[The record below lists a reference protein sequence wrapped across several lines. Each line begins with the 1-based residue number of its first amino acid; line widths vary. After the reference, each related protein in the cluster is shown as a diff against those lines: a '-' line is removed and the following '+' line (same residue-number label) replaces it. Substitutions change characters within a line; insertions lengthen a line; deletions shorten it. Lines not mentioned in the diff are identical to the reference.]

1 MNEWERLRRQAER
14 YKEQYPPGTRVL
26 LLHMGEDPRP
36 VEDNVR
42 GTVQCVDDMGTVHC
56 AFDNGRTLGLIPG
69 EDSFRMLT
77 EQELATEQEQE
88 SEPEMTEPS
97 LEM

>member
-1 MNEWERLRRQAER
+1 MNECERLRRQAER

-56 AFDNGRTLGLIPG
+56 AFGNGRSLGLIPG
-69 EDSFRMLT
+69 EDSFRGLT
-77 EQELATEQEQE
+77 EQELAQEQE
-88 SEPEMTEPS
+88 PEMSGPTM
-97 LEM
+97 EM

>member
-42 GTVQCVDDMGTVHC
+42 GTVRYVDDMGTVHC
-56 AFDNGRTLGLIPG
+56 AFDNGRLLGLIPG
-69 EDSFRMLT
+69 EDFFRMLT
-77 EQELATEQEQE
+77 EQEMTQER
-88 SEPEMTEPS
+88 EPELSGPTF
-97 LEM
+97 EMQ